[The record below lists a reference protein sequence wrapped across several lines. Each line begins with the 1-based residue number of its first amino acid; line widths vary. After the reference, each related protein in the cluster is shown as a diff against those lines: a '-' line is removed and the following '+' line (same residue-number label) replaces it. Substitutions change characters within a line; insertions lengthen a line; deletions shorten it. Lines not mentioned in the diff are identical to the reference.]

1 MLFGNNFNNYY
12 GNDYGSGY
20 RNNYENSKF
29 SSQLMVDKQKQSLKY
44 SYETLG
50 NLLSAAEN
58 FAGLANEKYGS
69 YNYSKTTDYNGLKSE
84 FAWELNCFNL
94 AMETY
99 QKKYGPYKFPP
110 DCPKERILSDIQ
122 IYI

>member
-1 MLFGNNFNNYY
+1 MSFGNNFSNNYGNSY
-12 GNDYGSGY
+12 YDNDYGNNYGNGY
-20 RNNYENSKF
+20 RNNYENPKY
-29 SSQLMVDKQKQSLKY
+29 SSQLMVDKKKQSLKY

-84 FAWELNCFNL
+84 FA
-94 AMETY
+94 
-99 QKKYGPYKFPP
+99 
-110 DCPKERILSDIQ
+110 
-122 IYI
+122 